1 MSGHRRPTETAVR
14 GVLCNFRGPRN
25 SRTLWRANASCPAE
39 VDEPQGHRGVDPHA
53 PVLTQANEDE
63 RRGAAWLVEERTP
76 TTRGDCAR
84 LCLTRR
90 QDAKWGLRTQ
100 EKQEDQP
107 VKTSD
112 REHRKPDGSGFS
124 SQTPSARG
132 KTNNE
137 PGDASATLKV
147 PSLLPPPP
155 PPAQGNGGPLP
166 APAPPFQSAPSRGER
181 QRGWGQLVFT
191 TSSLVLPE
199 LYFFAM
205 FSFTADKNSWCKE
218 RCFCPLVSPH
228 CPRPRHA
235 FTPAGDGAVS

>member
-1 MSGHRRPTETAVR
+1 MSVHRRPTETAVR

-25 SRTLWRANASCPAE
+25 SRTLWRSNASCPAE
-39 VDEPQGHRGVDPHA
+39 VDEPQGHGGVDPHA

-63 RRGAAWLVEERTP
+63 RRGAAWLVGERMP

-100 EKQEDQP
+100 EKLEDQP
-107 VKTSD
+107 LKTSD
-112 REHRKPDGSGFS
+112 REHRKPDGISGFS

-147 PSLLPPPP
+147 PSLLY
-155 PPAQGNGGPLP
+155 PPAPRP
-166 APAPPFQSAPSRGER
+166 GER
-181 QRGWGQLVFT
+181 WTTTRASPSFPKCTLPRGA
-191 TSSLVLPE
+191 PE
-199 LYFFAM
+199 GLG
-205 FSFTADKNSWCKE
+205 TAGFHHKLAC
-218 RCFCPLVSPH
+218 
-228 CPRPRHA
+228 A
-235 FTPAGDGAVS
+235 A